1 MLMIVV
7 SRELVAALIGTL
19 ADYSETREQASAG
32 YISEMAVQE
41 ISLYY
46 QSFNIASCL
55 RSRPPMIVSS

>member
-7 SRELVAALIGTL
+7 SRELVVAQIGTL
-19 ADYSETREQASAG
+19 ADYSETREQASAE
-32 YISEMAVQE
+32 YISEMAVEE

-46 QSFNIASCL
+46 QGFDIAPNL